1 MSDSIENISLYIP
14 HVFAN
19 ISAERISYSFEQY
32 IGKVSRVDLV
42 SKIDKTGK
50 FYNAAYIHFT
60 HWYNSDAAYNFQ
72 SRVLDDE
79 AVAKFVYDDPWHWVV
94 LENKS
99 KKHLAGSRRQRINL
113 TDFAVV
119 QAPDQDYC
127 LLDNYIPEYNRI
139 SYYVDRNYANSRI
152 KENNKIMNDIIDD
165 GTSASIT
172 RKEIEILSN
181 LSLET
186 GYYEEWL
193 ATPIPKVSIDEEMEK
208 ILDEMDDVED
218 YCLQQEKR
226 DQNIEIIQNRINALK
241 KQLVNKQEEQQAL

>member
-1 MSDSIENISLYIP
+1 MSVIENISLYIP

-32 IGKVSRVDLV
+32 VGKVSRVDLV

-50 FYNAAYIHFT
+50 IYNAAYIHFT
-60 HWYNSDAAYNFQ
+60 HWYNSNAAYNFQ
-72 SRVLDDE
+72 CRVLDDE

-99 KKHLAGSRRQRINL
+99 KKHVGGGGGRRHRINL

-119 QAPDQDYC
+119 QAPHQDYC
-127 LLDNYIPEYNRI
+127 LLHDYIPEYNRI
-139 SYYVDRNYANSRI
+139 SYYVSRQYANARI

-172 RKEIEILSN
+172 RKEIQILSN
-181 LSLET
+181 LSLEND
-186 GYYEEWL
+186 YYEEWL

-226 DQNIEIIQNRINALK
+226 EQDIQVIQERINALK
-241 KQLVNKQEEQQAL
+241 KQAVL